1 MTHENLTTKSQT
13 YIDEGLSIFP
23 CKLDKTP
30 YYPIHISSLPGNHTN
45 KICQTVRMQ
54 MPDLFPYI
62 DKGCNIGIMCGQISG
77 NLECIDV
84 DSKYKV
90 GFDAIILQDL
100 NQLFPELLKKLR
112 IQRTPSGGLHLIYRC
127 TQLVAGNKKLAGR
140 LKTEEEL
147 EKSPKGKT
155 VNFLETRGE
164 GGYFLGYPSA
174 GYTMVNDLPIPIL
187 TPEERNTLLGLC
199 SSYCELPK
207 DNRPKYEGQRKEE
220 GTYQTSPFDDFNYR
234 CDPVQTLDQFGYKFI
249 NENNRFIQFTRPDKS
264 SGVSVSFIKE
274 HRLYY
279 FFTSSTDFE
288 NEKGFSPCAIINKY
302 LHNGNWKDTY
312 QYLIQNGYGKLKPQ
326 VEQRI
331 IKQAS
336 QGVAKLPPNLS
347 FESHSAYNAI
357 KTQLDTHCKYGVFWF
372 ETQREGIQIDRERL
386 LTVSQELGF
395 RYYQGDVVMVNGGVI
410 YYQTER
416 QVYDT
421 LKKYI
426 YSTDADELNDIYVAY
441 SRFMEK
447 HAKWITSRLEFLDET
462 KIQKDTK
469 TKSYKHYLNGTL
481 KIDKDGSDFKEG
493 YTDLRFETQI
503 QKRNFDTE
511 TPIENGGKY
520 HDFLNKAIGVT
531 PYLMKYIGFLC
542 HEYKDESINYLAI
555 LTETVPDPKQ
565 GGGSGKNVFCNL
577 LKFSTTITSKPAE
590 AVKYDASLLQTWNG
604 QKVFV
609 LSDAP
614 KGFNFGFFKEYTS
627 GEASIKKLYKD
638 ERNVAVEDMPKILV
652 TTNFSIDIS
661 DGGLKRRVRMLE
673 FTDFF
678 TKAGGV
684 DVHYNC
690 MFPHGWS
697 KEDWIGYDK
706 FIALC
711 IEQWLAANC
720 KLEIVELSEGGWEK
734 LFHQSYKSIA
744 QFIEDNFP
752 VWCEQ
757 QWITVS
763 EFNEQ
768 LNRYYIE
775 ANINKVYHLSSQKVN
790 SALAEYSS
798 RHGYDFNP
806 NASKTNFG
814 KVKTF
819 SKINLQ
825 V

>member
-1 MTHENLTTKSQT
+1 MNQIQPLWVEAERLLDLGYAIVPYAITPENKRPLLKEFTTKKIEKGQLFDFLNRDYCNAIGLAT
-13 YIDEGLSIFP
+13 GKIGGNLFAIDIDEKYEKGISAIVL
-23 CKLDKTP
+23 KDLE
-30 YYPIHISSLPGNHTN
+30 YY
-45 KICQTVRMQ
+45 
-54 MPDLFPYI
+54 
-62 DKGCNIGIMCGQISG
+62 
-77 NLECIDV
+77 
-84 DSKYKV
+84 
-90 GFDAIILQDL
+90 
-100 NQLFPELLKKLR
+100 FPELMPKFR
-112 IQRTPSGGLHLIYRC
+112 ITKTKNNGYHLAYLLPETPPPS
-127 TQLVAGNKKLAGR
+127 QKLASR
-140 LKTEEEL
+140 IATEEEL
-147 EKSPKGKT
+147 LIKPKEKKKC
-155 VNFLETRGE
+155 FIETRGE
-164 GGYFLGYPSA
+164 GGALVIWPTE
-174 GYTMVNDLPIPIL
+174 GYTLHQDVPLQFL
-187 TPEERNTLLGLC
+187 TMDEHKSLIGFVRGYDKIVEE
-199 SSYCELPK
+199 EKPK
-207 DNRPKYEGQRKEE
+207 FEGQKKEDSR
-220 GTYQTSPFDDFNYR
+220 YDKSPFEDFNSKI
-234 CDPVQTLDQFGYKFI
+234 DPIEFIEQFGYKY
-249 NENNRFIQFTRPDKS
+249 ERQCNRYMQFVRPEKKKG
-264 SGVSVSFIKE
+264 SGVSYIKKYNVY
-274 HRLYY
+274 R
-279 FFTSSTDFE
+279 FFTSSTEFE
-288 NEKGFSPCAIINKY
+288 NEKAYWPSTILTKLQF
-302 LHNGNWKDTY
+302 NGDGKEAYRWLVN
-312 QYLIQNGYGKLKPQ
+312 QGYGKLKTQ

-347 FESHSAYNAI
+347 FESQSAYNAI
-357 KTQLDTHCKYGVFWF
+357 KQQLDTHCKYGVFWF

-395 RYYQGDVVMVNGGVI
+395 RFYQGDVVMVNGGVI

-416 QVYDT
+416 KVYDT

-426 YSTDADELNDIYVAY
+426 YSTDSDELNDIYVAY
-441 SRFMEK
+441 SKFMEK

-481 KIDKDGSDFKEG
+481 EIDREGSYFTEG

-520 HDFLNKAIGVT
+520 QDFLNKAIGVT

-577 LKFSTTITSKPAE
+577 LKYSTSVISKPAE
-590 AVKYDASLLQTWNG
+590 SVKYDSSLLQSWNG
-604 QKVFV
+604 EKIFV
-609 LSDAP
+609 LSDVP

-627 GEASIKKLYKD
+627 GDVTIKKLYKD
-638 ERNVAVEDMPKILV
+638 ERTVKAEDMPKIIMP
-652 TTNFSIDIS
+652 TNFSVDIS
-661 DGGLKRRVRMLE
+661 DGGLRRRVRMLE

-678 TKAGGV
+678 TKEGGV

-690 MFPHGWS
+690 MFPHGWT

-744 QFIEDNFP
+744 QFIEDNFEA
-752 VWCEQ
+752 WCREG
-757 QWITVS
+757 WITVS

-775 ANINKVYHLSSQKVN
+775 ANINKVYQLSSQKVN
-790 SALAEYSS
+790 SALAEYSN

-806 NASKTNFG
+806 NASKANFG

-819 SKINLQ
+819 TKINLQ